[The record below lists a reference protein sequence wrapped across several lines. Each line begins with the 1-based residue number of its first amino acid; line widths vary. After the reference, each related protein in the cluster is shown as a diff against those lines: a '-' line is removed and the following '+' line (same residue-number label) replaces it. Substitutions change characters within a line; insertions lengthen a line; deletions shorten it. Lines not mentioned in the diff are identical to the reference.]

1 MVKQKVTADVR
12 SLADRYFCEQCD
24 RLGLPRPHAI
34 APISR
39 CSGKPLKAPR
49 HAFRPRE
56 INPELVAKDTADG
69 LAFEREMMAAIAP
82 GEPAPRMGLEAILK
96 AYGDPE

>member
-1 MVKQKVTADVR
+1 MVKHKVPADVR

-39 CSGKPLKAPR
+39 CSGKPIKAPR
-49 HAFRPRE
+49 HAFRPRVD
-56 INPELVAKDTADG
+56 PALVAKDREDG
-69 LAFEREMMAAIAP
+69 LAIEAVLAGEKAP
-82 GEPAPRMGLEAILK
+82 KMGLEAILK
-96 AYGDPE
+96 AYSDGEDR

>member
-1 MVKQKVTADVR
+1 MVKHKVPADVR

-34 APISR
+34 KPI
-39 CSGKPLKAPR
+39 KAPR

-56 INPELVAKDTADG
+56 VDPALVAKDREDG
-69 LAFEREMMAAIAP
+69 LAIERELM
-82 GEPAPRMGLEAILK
+82 GDAPRMGLEAILK
-96 AYGDPE
+96 AYGDGE